1 MFPFCWSTAY
11 IHEAARI
18 REAALIIGSQPC
30 KAMRCAALNA
40 GGGMVPVRHPDAL
53 AKWRILGLGMEQLA
67 YRVIGCLRLILH
79 AH

>member
-1 MFPFCWSTAY
+1 
-11 IHEAARI
+11 
-18 REAALIIGSQPC
+18 
-30 KAMRCAALNA
+30 MRCAALNA